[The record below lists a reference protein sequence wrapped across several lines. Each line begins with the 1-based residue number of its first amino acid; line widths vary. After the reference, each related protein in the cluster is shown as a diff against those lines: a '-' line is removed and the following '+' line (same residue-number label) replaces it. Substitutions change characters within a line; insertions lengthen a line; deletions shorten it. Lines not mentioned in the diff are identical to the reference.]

1 MSNKPSILFTN
12 LFELT
17 RTGSELHVLALAE
30 AFKQR
35 GWDVDVFCLVKGL
48 PLQQAFLEKGIRL
61 FDYAQIDE
69 LKPHYDVFFAQHQLA
84 AESVWRKGITFEKI
98 VVSSL
103 SPYSEHEELPS
114 FAGLADLLVV
124 NSEETLDVRE
134 AELHR
139 LAHNT
144 KNISKQ
150 SINLQTTVFLNY
162 ASESA
167 FEFGKAQ
174 ANADDSGQNYPT
186 QATNAESD
194 WVIAEQQSRNRQPNG
209 SSLSRIAVISN
220 HVPAEIHQAVPLFE
234 AAGISCDL
242 FGYENISVDITP
254 EFLGSYDL
262 VVSIGQTAQMCFAT
276 KTPLY
281 CYDNF
286 GGPGYLD
293 VSSLDAAE
301 HFNYSGR
308 HAPVKRTAE
317 ELFDDV
323 VAGYAV
329 NSKNLDVFYERA
341 LDHYAFEKLF
351 DSFYKKLEDIK
362 PQERSC
368 PQSSSAEGPMPN
380 ATLLKLSIDGFLAS
394 INPLMGTMQLFY
406 DDSFEGGVPAEE
418 KSLALRYRYNTSFD
432 LHPKLF
438 FPADASASYLLRL
451 DPDLKPV
458 ACKAD
463 KNMEPFRP
471 FDRKGDEDYFVSN
484 DPILLVKDRAATES
498 LRFWARDLTDD
509 ALISYLEKSAEILGN
524 YSGSYSATLENI
536 EEFKKSSLLKKV
548 RLLFN
553 RFIKHRLRRPKA
565 S

>member
-1 MSNKPSILFTN
+1 MSNKPSILLTN
-12 LFELT
+12 LFEIT
-17 RTGSELHVLALAE
+17 RTGSELHILSLAE

-48 PLQQAFLEKGIRL
+48 PLEQAFLEKGIRL

-124 NSEETLDVRE
+124 NSEETLEVRE
-134 AELHR
+134 AELNR
-139 LAHNT
+139 LANNT
-144 KNISKQ
+144 KNVSEQ
-150 SINLQTTVFLNY
+150 PLNPQAMVFLNY
-162 ASESA
+162 AGESA
-167 FEFGKAQ
+167 FEFGKRQ
-174 ANADDSGQNYPT
+174 ANADDSEQKNLT
-186 QATNAESD
+186 QATNAENAG
-194 WVIAEQQSRNRQPNG
+194 ILAGQQSKNRQPNG
-209 SSLSRIAVISN
+209 SPLSRIAVISN
-220 HVPAEIHQAVPLFE
+220 HVPPEVQQAIPLFE

-293 VSSLDAAE
+293 VNSLDTAE

-323 VAGYAV
+323 VAGYAD
-329 NSKNLDVFYERA
+329 NSKNLGVFYERA
-341 LDHYAFEKLF
+341 RDLYAFDKLF
-351 DSFYKKLEDIK
+351 DSFYQKLEEIK

-368 PQSSSAEGPMPN
+368 PQSSSSEGPMPN

-406 DDSFEGGVPAEE
+406 GDSFEDGVPTEE
-418 KSLALRYRYNTSFD
+418 KSLLLRYRYNTSFD

-451 DPDLKPV
+451 DPDFKPV
-458 ACKAD
+458 VCKVD

-471 FDRKGDEDYFVSN
+471 FDRKGDEECFVSN
-484 DPILLVKDRAATES
+484 DPILLAKDRAATES
-498 LRFWARDLTDD
+498 LRFWARTLSND

-536 EEFKKSSLLKKV
+536 EEFKKSSLSKKAW
-548 RLLFN
+548 LLFK
-553 RFIKHRLRRPKA
+553 RFIKRR
-565 S
+565 

>member
-1 MSNKPSILFTN
+1 MSNRPSILLTN

-17 RTGSELHVLALAE
+17 RTGSELHVLSLAE

-48 PLQQAFLEKGIRL
+48 PLQQAFLEKGIAL

-84 AESVWRKGITFEKI
+84 AESVWRKGITFDKI

-124 NSEETLDVRE
+124 NSEETLEVRE

-139 LAHNT
+139 LANNA
-144 KNISKQ
+144 KIISKQ
-150 SINLQTTVFLNY
+150 SLNPQAMVFLNY

-167 FEFGKAQ
+167 FEFGKRQ
-174 ANADDSGQNYPT
+174 ANTDDSEQKYPT
-186 QATNAESD
+186 QATNAEN
-194 WVIAEQQSRNRQPNG
+194 VGIFPEQQSRNRQPND
-209 SSLSRIAVISN
+209 SALSRIAVISN
-220 HVPAEIHQAVPLFE
+220 HVPPEVHQAVPLFE

-242 FGYENISVDITP
+242 FGYESISVDITP
-254 EFLGSYDL
+254 AFLGSYDL

-286 GGPGYLD
+286 GGPGYLE
-293 VSSLDAAE
+293 VESLDTAE

-317 ELFDDV
+317 ELVDDI
-323 VAGYAV
+323 VAGYASNV
-329 NSKNLDVFYERA
+329 KNLDVLYERA
-341 LDHYAFEKLF
+341 LDRYAFDKLF
-351 DSFYKKLEDIK
+351 DAFYQKLEEIQPK
-362 PQERSC
+362 ERSC
-368 PQSSSAEGPMPN
+368 PQSPSEEGPMPN

-394 INPLMGTMQLFY
+394 INPLMGSMQLFY
-406 DDSFEGGVPAEE
+406 DDSFEGGVPTEE
-418 KSLALRYRYNTSFD
+418 KSLLLRYRYNTSFD

-438 FPADASASYLLRL
+438 LPADSASCLLRL
-451 DPDLKPV
+451 DPDFKPVVCKVDKKLKPI
-458 ACKAD
+458 
-463 KNMEPFRP
+463 RP
-471 FDRKGDEDYFVSN
+471 FDRKGNEEYFVSN
-484 DPILLVKDRAATES
+484 DPILLAKDRTATES
-498 LRFWARDLTDD
+498 LRFWARDLTND

-524 YSGSYSATLENI
+524 YSGNYSATLERI
-536 EEFKKSSLLKKV
+536 EEFKKSSLSRKV
-548 RLLFN
+548 CLLFN
-553 RFIKHRLRRPKA
+553 RFIKRR
-565 S
+565 

>member
-1 MSNKPSILFTN
+1 MSKKPSILFTN

-61 FDYAQIDE
+61 YDYAQINE

-114 FAGLADLLVV
+114 FAGLADLLLV
-124 NSEETLDVRE
+124 NSEETLEVRE

-139 LAHNT
+139 LAHDA
-144 KNISKQ
+144 KNVSKQ
-150 SINLQTTVFLNY
+150 SLNPQTMVFLNY

-167 FEFGKAQ
+167 FEFGKCQ
-174 ANADDSGQNYPT
+174 ANTDDSEQNYPT
-186 QATNAESD
+186 QAMNAENAGD
-194 WVIAEQQSRNRQPNG
+194 FAEQQPRNRQPNG
-209 SSLSRIAVISN
+209 SALSRIAVISN
-220 HVPAEIHQAVPLFE
+220 HVPQEVHQAVPLFE
-234 AAGISCDL
+234 TAGISCDL

-293 VSSLDAAE
+293 VSSLDTAE
-301 HFNYSGR
+301 HLNYSGR
-308 HAPVKRTAE
+308 HTPVKRTAE

-323 VAGYAV
+323 VAGYAANV
-329 NSKNLDVFYERA
+329 KNLDVFYERA
-341 LDHYAFEKLF
+341 LGRYSFDKLF
-351 DSFYKKLEDIK
+351 DSFYQKLKEIR
-362 PQERSC
+362 PLERSC

-394 INPLMGTMQLFY
+394 INPLMGTMQLYY
-406 DDSFEGGVPAEE
+406 DDSLEGGVPSEE
-418 KSLALRYRYNTSFD
+418 KSLLLRYRYNTSFD

-438 FPADASASYLLRL
+438 FPTDASASYLLRL
-451 DPDLKPV
+451 DPDFKPV
-458 ACKAD
+458 VCKVD

-471 FDRKGDEDYFVSN
+471 FDRKGDEECFVSN
-484 DPILLVKDRAATES
+484 DPILLAKDRAATES
-498 LRFWARDLTDD
+498 LRFWARTLSND

-536 EEFKKSSLLKKV
+536 ENFKKSSLSKKV
-548 RLLFN
+548 WLLFN
-553 RFIKHRLRRPKA
+553 RFIKRR
-565 S
+565 

>member
-17 RTGSELHVLALAE
+17 RTGSELHILSLAE
-30 AFKQR
+30 AFKRR

-114 FAGLADLLVV
+114 FAGLADLLLV
-124 NSEETLDVRE
+124 NSEETLEVRE

-139 LAHNT
+139 LAQNA
-144 KNISKQ
+144 KNVSKQ
-150 SINLQTTVFLNY
+150 SLNPQTMVFLNY

-167 FEFGKAQ
+167 FEFGECQANTDDREQKNPAQ
-174 ANADDSGQNYPT
+174 ATHAENAG
-186 QATNAESD
+186 
-194 WVIAEQQSRNRQPNG
+194 IFAEQQPRNLQPND
-209 SSLSRIAVISN
+209 SPLSRIAVISN
-220 HVPAEIHQAVPLFE
+220 HVSPEVHQAVPLFE

-293 VSSLDAAE
+293 VRSLDTAE

-308 HAPVKRTAE
+308 HAPDKRTAE

-323 VAGYAV
+323 VAGYAD
-329 NSKNLDVFYERA
+329 NFENLNVFYERA
-341 LDHYAFEKLF
+341 LDRYAFDKLF
-351 DSFYKKLEDIK
+351 NSFFQKLEEIK

-406 DDSFEGGVPAEE
+406 DDSFECGVPTEE
-418 KSLALRYRYNTSFD
+418 KSLMLR
-432 LHPKLF
+432 
-438 FPADASASYLLRL
+438 
-451 DPDLKPV
+451 
-458 ACKAD
+458 
-463 KNMEPFRP
+463 
-471 FDRKGDEDYFVSN
+471 
-484 DPILLVKDRAATES
+484 
-498 LRFWARDLTDD
+498 
-509 ALISYLEKSAEILGN
+509 
-524 YSGSYSATLENI
+524 
-536 EEFKKSSLLKKV
+536 
-548 RLLFN
+548 
-553 RFIKHRLRRPKA
+553 
-565 S
+565 